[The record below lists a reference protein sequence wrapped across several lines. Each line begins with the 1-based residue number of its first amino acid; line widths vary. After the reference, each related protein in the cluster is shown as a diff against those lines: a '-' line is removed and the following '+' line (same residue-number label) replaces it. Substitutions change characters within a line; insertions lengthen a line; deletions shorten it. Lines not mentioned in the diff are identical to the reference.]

1 MKKANPKD
9 EKVVSASF
17 PANEDA
23 AKKYQELSEAFKA
36 DRQKLVEAGQ
46 PLDARVDQFLTEVN
60 GIFQQ
65 Q

>member
-9 EKVVSASF
+9 ETKVVSASF

-36 DRQKLVEAGQ
+36 DIQKAQEAGQ
-46 PLDARVDQFLTEVN
+46 PVTDRVNQFITDVQGL
-60 GIFQQ
+60 QY
-65 Q
+65 